1 MDYNGLKMGILC
13 LFKIRQY
20 QNDDNAALV
29 KQLQAELRTS
39 RMENV
44 RLRNRF
50 QEWYNPILSEF
61 LLNFFLIMGLST
73 HLLIRTDSWKRIAGF
88 PMGWNCVNDSHN
100 AGHVFD

>member
-1 MDYNGLKMGILC
+1 MDYNGLIMGILC

-50 QEWYNPILSEF
+50 QE
-61 LLNFFLIMGLST
+61 
-73 HLLIRTDSWKRIAGF
+73 
-88 PMGWNCVNDSHN
+88 
-100 AGHVFD
+100 